1 MSQQFVTGNPD
12 DNVSNPVQASMNQIE
27 TTNGPVLAP
36 SVPPW
41 RRHLGQK
48 LFLAFLSCVT
58 VVYGVILAFHLL
70 VPRRSADAANM
81 SLLEQ
86 CREMCLAYGL
96 VPTGHLANDAK
107 AYLRSEK
114 PRPLVV
120 PLHEILGDAKFKPQ
134 DSQDHPLRGQP
145 APDFELSDD
154 QGALTSLKGT
164 LKDAPV
170 VLVFY
175 YGYHCNHC
183 VGQLFGLNEDL
194 RRFVEL
200 GTQVVAI
207 SADPPELTAKRFAEY
222 GRFQFPVLSD
232 PDNRIAKAYGVYQ
245 PEADGKPEVKKHG
258 TFVIDADGTVL
269 WCNTGNKPFL
279 DNQTLL
285 TVIAR
290 QHGLLE
296 SQP

>member
-1 MSQQFVTGNPD
+1 MPSEEPPGSAPSTIPDTQHAPPPRSRLGRRIFLGFLGCVTLVYGIIL
-12 DNVSNPVQASMNQIE
+12 AYHF
-27 TTNGPVLAP
+27 LAP
-36 SVPPW
+36 Q
-41 RRHLGQK
+41 RK
-48 LFLAFLSCVT
+48 ET
-58 VVYGVILAFHLL
+58 
-70 VPRRSADAANM
+70 ANM

-96 VPTGHLANDAK
+96 IPTGHLANDAK

-114 PRPLVV
+114 PRPLLN
-120 PLHEILGDAKFKPQ
+120 PLYEILEDKEFQPQ
-134 DSQDHPLRGQP
+134 ESQPHALLGHQ

-154 QGALTSLKGT
+154 RGVKTSLHGT

-194 RRFVEL
+194 RRFTEL

-207 SADPPELTAKRFAEY
+207 SADPVELTAKRFDEY
-222 GRFQFPVLSD
+222 GRFDFPVLSD
-232 PDNRIAKAYGVYQ
+232 PDNRVAAEYGVFQ
-245 PEADGKPEVKKHG
+245 PESEGKPEVKLHG

-279 DNQTLL
+279 DNKTLL
-285 TVIAR
+285 TVIAKA
-290 QHGLLE
+290 HGLLTTE
-296 SQP
+296 

>member
-1 MSQQFVTGNPD
+1 MT
-12 DNVSNPVQASMNQIE
+12 E
-27 TTNGPVLAP
+27 TSEAITSPPIPTN
-36 SVPPW
+36 S
-41 RRHLGQK
+41 RHLGRRI
-48 LFLAFLSCVT
+48 FLAFLG
-58 VVYGVILAFHLL
+58 VVSLLYGSLLAYHLL
-70 VPRRSADAANM
+70 VPRRSAVDL

-114 PRPLVV
+114 PRPLIS
-120 PLHEILGDAKFKPQ
+120 PLYEILSDEKFAAQ
-134 DSQDHPLRGQP
+134 ETQP
-145 APDFELSDD
+145 HRLLGTIAPDFDLSDD
-154 QGALTSLKGT
+154 QGNRTSLRGT

-194 RRFVEL
+194 NRFTEL

-207 SADPPELTAKRFAEY
+207 SADPPELTAQRYKEY
-222 GRFQFPVLSD
+222 GRFNFPVLSD
-232 PDNRIAKAYGVYQ
+232 PENKIATAYGVYQ
-245 PEADGKPEVKKHG
+245 SESEGMPENKLHG
-258 TFVIDADGTVL
+258 TFVIDSDGTIL

-285 TVIAR
+285 TVIAGK
-290 QHGLLE
+290 HGLL
-296 SQP
+296 STDD

>member
-1 MSQQFVTGNPD
+1 MNLNESTQLPQQ
-12 DNVSNPVQASMNQIE
+12 
-27 TTNGPVLAP
+27 
-36 SVPPW
+36 VPI
-41 RRHLGQK
+41 RRRRVGQK
-48 LFLAFLSCVT
+48 IFLAFLGTVT
-58 VVYGVILAFHLL
+58 IAYGIILAYHVI
-70 VPRRSADAANM
+70 VPRRTDVESAHR

-86 CREMCLAYGL
+86 CREVCLAYGL
-96 VPTGHLANDAK
+96 VPTGHLANDAR

-114 PRPLVV
+114 PRPLFE
-120 PLHEILGDAKFKPQ
+120 PLHEILDDKHFQPQ
-134 DSQDHPLRGQP
+134 ETQPHPLLGQI

-154 QGALTSLKGT
+154 QGSKTSLRGT

-194 RRFVEL
+194 RRFVEM

-222 GRFQFPVLSD
+222 GRFDFPVLSD
-232 PDNRIAKAYGVYQ
+232 ADNRVAETYGVYQ
-245 PEADGKPEVKKHG
+245 PQTEGKPEVKLHG
-258 TFVIDADGTVL
+258 TFVIDSDGTVL
-269 WCNTGNKPFL
+269 WCNSGNKPFL

-290 QHGLLE
+290 QHGLLSTE
-296 SQP
+296 N

>member
-1 MSQQFVTGNPD
+1 MDSHETTTAEP
-12 DNVSNPVQASMNQIE
+12 PVQP
-27 TTNGPVLAP
+27 TLPR
-36 SVPPW
+36 
-41 RRHLGQK
+41 RRHIGRNIFLMFLG
-48 LFLAFLSCVT
+48 SVT
-58 VVYGVILAFHLL
+58 IVYGVILGYHLQ
-70 VPRRSADAANM
+70 VPPPANVSAADRNF
-81 SLLEQ
+81 LEQ
-86 CREMCLAYGL
+86 CRVMCLAFGL

-114 PRPLVV
+114 PRPLYS
-120 PLHEILGDAKFKPQ
+120 PLYEILSDEKFGPQ
-134 DSQDHPLRGQP
+134 ASQAHPLLGKS

-154 QGALTSLKGT
+154 QGTLMSLRGT

-175 YGYHCNHC
+175 YGYQCNHC

-222 GRFQFPVLSD
+222 GRFDFTVLAD
-232 PDNRIAKAYGVYQ
+232 PESKVAAAYGVYQ
-245 PEADGKPEVKKHG
+245 PEANGKLEHKLHG
-258 TFVIDADGTVL
+258 TFVIDSDGIVL

-285 TVIAR
+285 TVIAK
-290 QHGLLE
+290 QHGLMGK
-296 SQP
+296 

>member
-1 MSQQFVTGNPD
+1 MTEIEPM
-12 DNVSNPVQASMNQIE
+12 NVPELPS
-27 TTNGPVLAP
+27 
-36 SVPPW
+36 SVPPR
-41 RRHLGQK
+41 RRHLGRK
-48 LFLAFLSCVT
+48 IFLAFLSCVT
-58 VVYGVILAFHLL
+58 VVYGLILVFHLL
-70 VPRRSADAANM
+70 VPRRAADAANL

-96 VPTGHLANDAK
+96 VPTGHLANDAR

-114 PRPLVV
+114 SRPLVQ
-120 PLHEILGDAKFKPQ
+120 PLHEILKDTAFKPQ
-134 DSQDHPLRGQP
+134 ESQDLPLLGQP
-145 APDFELSDD
+145 APKFELSDD
-154 QGALTSLKGT
+154 QGTIVSLQGT

-222 GRFQFPVLSD
+222 GRFDFPVLSD
-232 PDNRIAKAYGVYQ
+232 PDNKVAQAYGVFQ

-258 TFVIDADGTVL
+258 TFVIDSDGTVL
-269 WCNTGNKPFL
+269 WCNVGNKPFL

>member
-1 MSQQFVTGNPD
+1 MITNEST
-12 DNVSNPVQASMNQIE
+12 SASEPVPE
-27 TTNGPVLAP
+27 
-36 SVPPW
+36 VPP
-41 RRHLGQK
+41 RRRIGQK
-48 LFLAFLSCVT
+48 VFLAFLGMVT
-58 VVYGVILAFHLL
+58 IVYGAILAYHLM
-70 VPRRSADAANM
+70 VPRRSVDAADL
-81 SLLEQ
+81 SLLER

-114 PRPLVV
+114 PLPLFS
-120 PLHEILGDAKFKPQ
+120 PLHEILSDAKFEPQ
-134 DSQDHPLRGQP
+134 ATQQHPLVGKA
-145 APDFELSDD
+145 APDFELFDD
-154 QGALTSLKGT
+154 QGASTSLRQT

-194 RRFVEL
+194 RRFTEL

-207 SADPPELTAKRFAEY
+207 SADTPELTAQRFAEY
-222 GRFQFPVLSD
+222 GRFNFPVLSD
-232 PDNRIAKAYGVYQ
+232 TKNHVAESYGVFQ
-245 PEADGKPEVKKHG
+245 PESEGKPETKLHG

-269 WCNTGNKPFL
+269 WCNIGTKPFL

-290 QHGLLE
+290 QHGLL
-296 SQP
+296 STDK

>member
-1 MSQQFVTGNPD
+1 MTVTSDGLVNSTPTQ
-12 DNVSNPVQASMNQIE
+12 PR
-27 TTNGPVLAP
+27 P
-36 SVPPW
+36 
-41 RRHLGQK
+41 RRIGK
-48 LFLAFLSCVT
+48 KIFLAFLGLVAVS
-58 VVYGVILAFHLL
+58 YGAILAYHLL
-70 VPRRSADAANM
+70 VPRRTAADL
-81 SLLEQ
+81 SFLEQ

-114 PRPLVV
+114 PKPLFS
-120 PLHEILGDAKFKPQ
+120 PLHEILSDDKFKPQ
-134 DSQDHPLRGQP
+134 ESQPHPLLGKA

-154 QGALTSLKGT
+154 KGVRISLRGT

-207 SADPPELTAKRFAEY
+207 SADPPELTAERFEEY
-222 GRFQFPVLSD
+222 GRFDFPVLAD
-232 PDNRIAKAYGVYQ
+232 TENRVAESYGVFQ
-245 PEADGKPEVKKHG
+245 AEAEGKPEIKLHG
-258 TFVIDADGTVL
+258 TFVIDSDGTVL

-279 DNQTLL
+279 DNKTLL

-290 QHGLLE
+290 QHGLL
-296 SQP
+296 STDK